1 MRKAIG
7 IVAAAFA
14 VFLVASAA
22 SAEKRPH
29 EGKIIRIETVEKSA
43 DVGDQRISNVEKRM
57 TVQGEKGDEWTL
69 YWDATTKFKH
79 GLAPSELRE
88 GDSIHFD
95 FVEKEGKMWVTE
107 LRRTHKA
114 DRD

>member
-7 IVAAAFA
+7 IVAAVFA

-29 EGKIIRIETVEKSA
+29 EGKIVKIETVEKSA
-43 DVGDQRISNVEKRM
+43 DVGGQSVSNVEKRM
-57 TVQGEKGDEWTL
+57 IVQGEKGDEWTL
-69 YWDATTKFKH
+69 YWDATTKFKN
-79 GLAPSELRE
+79 GLAASELRE

-95 FVEKEGKMWVTE
+95 FVQKDGKMWVTE